1 MSVHDKEHLDVTDID
16 QLVDWL
22 HVNHSTSSGLW
33 VVYAKKTSGLPGP
46 TYDEMVRA
54 ILRFGW
60 VDSIPGKVDAQRSKL
75 FVSPRKPTS
84 AWSQSNKVRV
94 DELIA
99 SGLMLPAGLAAI
111 DLAMANGSWSLIDAA
126 QNAEI
131 PVDLEAEFRKHP
143 GAPENF
149 DAFPRGVRKQILEW
163 ISLAKTPPTRAKRVA
178 ETARLAAQ
186 NIRANQ
192 WRGPRNVDVPKN

>member
-1 MSVHDKEHLDVTDID
+1 MSVHDKEHLDVTHVD

-22 HVNHSTSSGLW
+22 HANHSTSSGLW

-75 FVSPRKPTS
+75 YVSPRKPTS

-111 DLAMANGSWSLIDAA
+111 DLAKENGSWSLIDAA

-131 PVDLEAEFRKHP
+131 PDDLESEFRNFP
-143 GAPENF
+143 GARENF

-178 ETARLAAQ
+178 ETAELAGQ

>member
-1 MSVHDKEHLDVTDID
+1 MSVHDREHLDVTHVD

-22 HVNHSTSSGLW
+22 QINHSTLSGLW

-60 VDSIPGKVDAQRSKL
+60 VDSIPGKVGAQRSKL
-75 FVSPRKPTS
+75 YVSPRKPTS

-111 DLAMANGSWSLIDAA
+111 DLAKTNGSWSLIDAA
-126 QNAEI
+126 QNAEV
-131 PVDLEAEFRKHP
+131 PDDVEAAFLAHS
-143 GAPENF
+143 GARENF
-149 DAFPRGVRKQILEW
+149 EAFPRGVRKQILEW
-163 ISLAKTPPTRAKRVA
+163 ISQAKTPTTRSKRIA
-178 ETARLAAQ
+178 ETAELAAQ

-192 WRGPRNVDVPKN
+192 WRGPKA

>member
-16 QLVDWL
+16 QLIDWL

-60 VDSIPGKVDAQRSKL
+60 VDSIPGKVDVQRSKL
-75 FVSPRKPTS
+75 YVSPRKPTS

-111 DLAMANGSWSLIDAA
+111 DLAKANGSWSLIDAA

-131 PVDLEAEFRKHP
+131 PDDLEAEFRNHP
-143 GAPENF
+143 GARENF
-149 DAFPRGVRKQILEW
+149 DAFPRGVRKRILEW

-178 ETARLAAQ
+178 ETAELAAQ

-192 WRGPRNVDVPKN
+192 WRGPKT